1 LRIFM
6 AGRLLV
12 LLRLVVGGFVK
23 TGADLE
29 SAAAEVK
36 ISRPGVSGAEQRE
49 RSLRQRTPGC

>member
-1 LRIFM
+1 M

-36 ISRPGVSGAEQRE
+36 ISRQA
-49 RSLRQRTPGC
+49 